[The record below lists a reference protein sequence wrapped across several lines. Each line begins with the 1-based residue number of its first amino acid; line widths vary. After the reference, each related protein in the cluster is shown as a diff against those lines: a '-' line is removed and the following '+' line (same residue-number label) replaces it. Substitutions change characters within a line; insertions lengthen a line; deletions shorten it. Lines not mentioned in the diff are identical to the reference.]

1 MAALIFMFN
10 LEQIYHLNP
19 AAWTFRTMPFRK
31 GQSGNP
37 GGRPKHQH
45 FKDALRA
52 ELAAKGDDHKALRRI
67 ARALINKAGEGDLA
81 AIREVADR
89 LDGRTAQQIDGDRH
103 SGFTIVISKEDADC
117 A

>member
-1 MAALIFMFN
+1 
-10 LEQIYHLNP
+10 
-19 AAWTFRTMPFRK
+19 MPFRK

-37 GGRPKHQH
+37 GGRPKHQQ

-67 ARALINKAGEGDLA
+67 ARALLDKAGEGDLA

-89 LDGRTAQQIDGDRH
+89 LDGKPALQGGWEN
-103 SGFTIVISKEDADC
+103 SGNFTVVISKEDADC